1 MNNEILIT
9 GTDGFIGSYLKSYFL
24 ENQYRVYG
32 TVYNLRE
39 PDEYEVKIDFRKKEE
54 FQKLPNKK
62 FEVIIHTVGTVDQTI
77 PKKLMMSVNAR
88 GTKFI
93 CNWAANH
100 KCKHIIFTSSV
111 SAYGYKLLGED
122 RSEERTR
129 RTLGIFS
136 LPYMKSKAKAERY
149 IEKSGLN
156 YTILRLP
163 PVLGKGDTYL
173 SPAIIPKLLQG
184 TFVFCGKKDRKFSTL
199 NLKNLGPLLTRI
211 IQEDPYCEVF
221 NCTDFEIT
229 WNELIKEY
237 AKQLD
242 IDLIKQ
248 YKPLL
253 SCLKRWSDKH
263 YLLIL
268 SFARFGCHYSNDKLI
283 NRYNFTP
290 IYSWKDGI
298 KEAVD
303 GYFQNKSNVKRNLSQ
318 NN

>member
-9 GTDGFIGSYLKSYFL
+9 GSDGFIGSYLKSFFL
-24 ENQYRVYG
+24 DNQYRVYG

-39 PDEYEVKIDFRKKEE
+39 PDENEVKIDFRKKHDFE
-54 FQKLPNKK
+54 KLPNKT
-62 FEVIIHTVGTVDQTI
+62 FDIIIHTVGIVDQTV
-77 PKKLMMSVNAR
+77 PKKLMMSANAK
-88 GTKFI
+88 GTKYI
-93 CNWAANH
+93 CSWAVNH
-100 KCKHIIFTSSV
+100 KCKHFIFISSV
-111 SAYGYKLLGED
+111 SAYGYKLLGEN
-122 RSEERTR
+122 RSEEKTK
-129 RTLGIFS
+129 RTLGILS
-136 LPYMKSKAKAERY
+136 LPYMKSKAKAEQY
-149 IEKSGLN
+149 IEKSGVD

-184 TFVFCGKKDRKFSTL
+184 TFFFCGKKDRKFSTL
-199 NLKNLGPLLTRI
+199 NIKNLGPILTRI
-211 IQEDPYCEVF
+211 IQDAPYCEVF

-229 WNELIKEY
+229 WSELIEEY
-237 AKQLD
+237 AKLLK

-253 SCLKRWSDKH
+253 SCLKRWSDKQ

-283 NRYNFTP
+283 KRYDFIP

-303 GYFQNKSNVKRNLSQ
+303 SYFQKKNKKAI
-318 NN
+318 

>member
-24 ENQYRVYG
+24 DNQYSVYG

-39 PDEYEVKIDFRKKEE
+39 PNDHEVKIDFRKKQDFE
-54 FQKLPNKK
+54 KLPNKT
-62 FEVIIHTVGTVDQTI
+62 FDIIIHTVGIVDQTV
-77 PKKLMMSVNAR
+77 PKKLIMSVNAK
-88 GTKFI
+88 GTKYI
-93 CNWAANH
+93 CNWALKH
-100 KCKHIIFTSSV
+100 KCKHFIFVSSV
-111 SAYGYKLLGED
+111 SAYGFKLLGEN
-122 RSEERTR
+122 RSEKKTR
-129 RTLGIFS
+129 RTFGILS
-136 LPYMKSKAKAERY
+136 LPYMKSKANAERY
-149 IEKSGLN
+149 IEKSGLY

-184 TFVFCGKKDRKFSTL
+184 TFFFCGKKDRKFSTL
-199 NLKNLGPLLTRI
+199 NIKNLGPILTKI
-211 IQEDPYCEVF
+211 IQDDPYCEVF

-229 WNELIKEY
+229 WSELIEEY
-237 AKQLD
+237 AKRLE

-253 SCLKRWSDKH
+253 SCLKRWSDKQ

-268 SFARFGCHYSNDKLI
+268 GFARFGCHYSNDKLI
-283 NRYNFTP
+283 NRYNFIP
-290 IYSWKDGI
+290 ISSWKDGI

-303 GYFQNKSNVKRNLSQ
+303 GYKTKKEDCKKNSVFL
-318 NN
+318 